1 MLKYSEMNKEQLC
14 SEFEAIKQRY
24 ENFCQRGLKLDMS
37 RGKPCKE
44 QLDLSLELLDIVNR
58 ENGYKDSYG
67 TDCRNYGMVDGLPEL
82 KALFAEILEVPAEN
96 VIVGG
101 NSSLNLM
108 FDTVQQ
114 AMFTGLRGKPWVLQG
129 KVKFVCPAPGYD
141 RHFAICEY
149 FGIEMITVHN
159 KSDGPDMDTICKLI
173 ESDPTIKGI
182 WCVPKYEN
190 PEGFTYSDDAVR
202 RFAALKPAAPDFI
215 ILWDNAYA
223 VHDLNEDGD
232 KLLNIYQECE
242 KNGNEDIVIMFTST
256 SKITF
261 AGAGVAAMA
270 ASPANISAIKKRLTV
285 QTIGPDKINQL
296 RHIRMFKNLDDIKAH
311 MKRHA
316 RIIRPKFEKVLS
328 ILEQELSNAG
338 IAHWTNLNGGY
349 FISLSVLSG
358 CASRVTE
365 LCKKAG
371 LVVTPA
377 GATFPY
383 GKDPDDS
390 NIRIAP
396 TFPDISELAAATE
409 LLCICVKYAA
419 LEKLINS
426 Y

>member
-1 MLKYSEMNKEQLC
+1 MLKYSEMNKEQLR
-14 SEFEAIKQRY
+14 SELEAIKQRY
-24 ENFCQRGLKLDMS
+24 EDFCRRGLKLDMS

-44 QLDLSLELLDIVNR
+44 QLDLSLELLNMVNS

-67 TDCRNYGMVDGLPEL
+67 TDCRNYGLVDGLPEL

-114 AMFTGLRGKPWVLQG
+114 AMFKGLGGQPWSSQG

-149 FGIEMITVHN
+149 FGIEMITVQN
-159 KSDGPDMDTICKLI
+159 KPNGPDIDTICKLI
-173 ESDPTIKGI
+173 EGDPAIKGI

-190 PEGFTYSDDAVR
+190 PEGFTYSDEAVKR
-202 RFAALKPAAPDFI
+202 LAAVKPAAPDFRI
-215 ILWDNAYA
+215 FWDNAYA
-223 VHDLNEDGD
+223 VHDLNDEGD
-232 KLLNIYQECE
+232 KLLNIYKECS
-242 KNGNEDIVIMFTST
+242 KNGNEDMVIMFTST

-270 ASPANISAIKKRLTV
+270 ASSANISEIKKRLTI

-316 RIIRPKFEKVLS
+316 QIIKPKFETVLR
-328 ILEQELSNAG
+328 IFDQELGDTG
-338 IAHWTNLNGGY
+338 IAHWTKPNGGY
-349 FISLSVLSG
+349 FISLWVLSG

-365 LCKKAG
+365 LCKQAG

-377 GATFPY
+377 GATYPY

-419 LEKLINS
+419 LEKMI
-426 Y
+426 